1 MAAMS
6 PLSKGGAEPVAN
18 QVDRVLWGGTRWR
31 HHAHGPGGCCVRPN
45 EQVYKYEVRSGGV
58 ISFRVPVYQKVAQ
71 RPLQFAR
78 GMQQYRS
85 SKLVTSTLFVGCWL
99 VLQMMVAALS
109 GVLGTCCIYPLDVAK
124 NRTQTSLVRTNVVQQ
139 LRAIVREGGL
149 RGMYRGLP
157 ANLVGVAPEKVT
169 ACLSLLGIRLLC
181 RSAHL
186 TLHSLWQALKLGTN
200 DVVRGFLS
208 PSTTALRVV
217 LVGLCQQ
224 RSVS

>member
-1 MAAMS
+1 
-6 PLSKGGAEPVAN
+6 
-18 QVDRVLWGGTRWR
+18 
-31 HHAHGPGGCCVRPN
+31 
-45 EQVYKYEVRSGGV
+45 
-58 ISFRVPVYQKVAQ
+58 
-71 RPLQFAR
+71 
-78 GMQQYRS
+78 MQQYRS

-157 ANLVGVAPEKVT
+157 ANLVGVAPEKVIKL
-169 ACLSLLGIRLLC
+169 AGIRWLC
-181 RSAHL
+181 CSAHL
-186 TLHSLWQALKLGTN
+186 TLQSLWQALKLGTN

-208 PSTTALRVV
+208 PSTTGLRCV
-217 LVGLCQQ
+217 LC
-224 RSVS
+224 

>member
-1 MAAMS
+1 
-6 PLSKGGAEPVAN
+6 
-18 QVDRVLWGGTRWR
+18 
-31 HHAHGPGGCCVRPN
+31 
-45 EQVYKYEVRSGGV
+45 
-58 ISFRVPVYQKVAQ
+58 
-71 RPLQFAR
+71 
-78 GMQQYRS
+78 MQQYRS

-99 VLQMMVAALS
+99 VSQMMVAALS

-169 ACLSLLGIRLLC
+169 ACLSLLGISY
-181 RSAHL
+181 SAHL
-186 TLHSLWQALKLGTN
+186 TLQSLWQALKLGTN

-217 LVGLCQQ
+217 LVA
-224 RSVS
+224 SSNFVSADRALLLRQTLWTLP